1 MADFNFKSAARLA
14 RSTTSLSRRADE
26 ELPFLSAADL
36 AGPGVLL
43 DTCVY
48 IDQLQGRLNPLVE
61 TLIDTRQAYH
71 PTVAIQEL
79 MHTVGVLD
87 PNHTGTAKVVRAIEK
102 LVESM
107 PTHRIRTPDVDTLA
121 RAAVLSGVLCR
132 LQGFQNDQR
141 RKALQD
147 CVLFL
152 QAYKDGLTVV
162 SRNIR
167 DFDVLLQLLPKG
179 RVLMYR

>member
-1 MADFNFKSAARLA
+1 
-14 RSTTSLSRRADE
+14 
-26 ELPFLSAADL
+26 
-36 AGPGVLL
+36 
-43 DTCVY
+43 
-48 IDQLQGRLNPLVE
+48 LNP
-61 TLIDTRQAYH
+61 D
-71 PTVAIQEL
+71 
-79 MHTVGVLD
+79 
-87 PNHTGTAKVVRAIEK
+87 HTGTAKVVRAIEK
-102 LVESM
+102 LIQSM
-107 PTHRIRTPDVDTLA
+107 PTHRVRTPDVDTLA